1 VAALE
6 ALALN
11 PVVIPSDCAS
21 HAAVSAEALRLA
33 QAAND
38 DWLFCEDDI
47 VPHPRFHEALGLAAR
62 GKQVTYLY
70 LHETLG
76 MNLWYPAELQAAIA
90 AREPITPSRVRLRDA
105 SGLCNAQC
113 VYIPAR
119 AARQMMPTALLEWNR
134 SFDIYLEQFLR
145 DSANRRTDE
154 YGGSVANRG
163 RFLFE
168 IVDGVTAAIG
178 SDRVGVRLSP
188 AGTAYCP
195 PDSDSQALYDFVVGV
210 LDNEH
215 LAYLHL
221 READA
226 NSPDG
231 PNAVT
236 DVGARYRTVYHG
248 TLLVNTGYDRATGN
262 AAVADGTADLVAFGV
277 PWISNPDLVQRF
289 RRREALAEADRN
301 TFYQGGARGYVDYPF
316 LHAEAA

>member
-1 VAALE
+1 MAALE

-119 AARQMMPTALLEWNR
+119 AVRQMMPTALLEWNR

-145 DSANRRTDE
+145 DTRRH
-154 YGGSVANRG
+154 
-163 RFLFE
+163 
-168 IVDGVTAAIG
+168 
-178 SDRVGVRLSP
+178 
-188 AGTAYCP
+188 AY
-195 PDSDSQALYDFVVGV
+195 AVV
-210 LDNEH
+210 
-215 LAYLHL
+215 
-221 READA
+221 
-226 NSPDG
+226 
-231 PNAVT
+231 PNAAQHT
-236 DVGARYRTVYHG
+236 EDRTG
-248 TLLVNTGYDRATGN
+248 RPTGRTGRKRSLSF
-262 AAVADGTADLVAFGV
+262 DL
-277 PWISNPDLVQRF
+277 WR
-289 RRREALAEADRN
+289 
-301 TFYQGGARGYVDYPF
+301 
-316 LHAEAA
+316 